1 MIRNDHLSTFLKGK
15 RFRVGRMNQ
24 CRGFAGQGNYSR
36 QSTMGDAGLSSL
48 ISAHQMC
55 NIRAKPVT
63 SYRFAGLRHQCG
75 FINCMK
81 HSAPAGK
88 ETLGGDSYTKAGST
102 NPYTLCS
109 IFQESKTTLK
119 SNFLRTRFRKK
130 KCSVVYRRKKES
142 T

>member
-1 MIRNDHLSTFLKGK
+1 
-15 RFRVGRMNQ
+15 
-24 CRGFAGQGNYSR
+24 
-36 QSTMGDAGLSSL
+36 MGDAGLSSL

-130 KCSVVYRRKKES
+130 KMFCCLQEEERKHIDTRVYEHTRKHVSISINAYLK
-142 T
+142 